1 MSEEAV
7 EAQSAVAEETVEAP
21 AADDWKRVLIVAG
34 GRIPSN
40 VSKRKVIVVE
50 TRGALQRDGE
60 GVITGPGDLKTT
72 GYPRGGDLYFRI
84 DSSVEFPADAEV
96 LTLNEN
102 IRNKGASG
110 FSARGVKVGP
120 TSPAYAGANLAWQ
133 RGATDIEIS
142 GLSKDEQEILA
153 PWFASK
159 IPDGVNISFA

>member
-7 EAQSAVAEETVEAP
+7 EGQSAAAEEIAQAP
-21 AADDWKRVLIVAG
+21 AEDSWKRALIVAG
-34 GRIPSN
+34 GRVPSN
-40 VSKRKVIVVE
+40 VGKRKVVVVE
-50 TRGALQRDGE
+50 QRGAPQRGADGE
-60 GVITGPGDLKTT
+60 IVGPGELKTT

-102 IRNKGASG
+102 VRNKGGGG

-142 GLSKDEQEILA
+142 GLSKDEQEALA
-153 PWFASK
+153 PWFTSK
-159 IPDGVNISFA
+159 IPDGVTISFA